1 MRRISAFGVAAL
13 ACAVLC
19 GLPAGAPAQAAQ
31 AGPPRTQ
38 ETRPASARTP
48 AAAAFPGQLT
58 AVSAASGTGA
68 WAVGGPLILHWNGR
82 TWSRVTD
89 PVPSASLQ
97 AVKAISAAS
106 AWAVGQYCSANC
118 DGKQATF
125 STLILHWNG
134 RTWSK
139 VPSPSAGIYAS
150 LSGVTATS
158 GSSAWAVGD
167 YCTTNCETQE
177 TYYTLILHWNGR
189 TWSKVA
195 SPDPGGT
202 GGSFLSGVTA
212 TSGTSAW
219 AVGDYC
225 TVGCIDKQ
233 QPMLDTL
240 ILHWN
245 GRTWSKVPSPGPGT
259 YASLSGVTATSGSSA
274 WAVGDYCTAHCR
286 AQETYYTLILHWN
299 GRTWSKVAS
308 PDPGGI
314 TGSFL
319 SGVTATSGTSAWAVG
334 YYDTSTAELTLILHW
349 NGRTWSKV
357 PSPGPGT
364 YASLSGV
371 TATSGTDAWAVGS
384 ALILHWN
391 GRAWSLCL
399 LSAGV
404 AGVRVL
410 AQVPPDQLVQPGAS
424 LAGPAAPRRI
434 RHRHRH
440 PSGHWPLRSLPRLRR
455 HRGCGQRAELTLAA
469 VGTSWLGAR

>member
-259 YASLSGVTATSGSSA
+259 YASLSGVTATSG
-274 WAVGDYCTAHCR
+274 
-286 AQETYYTLILHWN
+286 
-299 GRTWSKVAS
+299 
-308 PDPGGI
+308 
-314 TGSFL
+314 
-319 SGVTATSGTSAWAVG
+319 
-334 YYDTSTAELTLILHW
+334 
-349 NGRTWSKV
+349 
-357 PSPGPGT
+357 
-364 YASLSGV
+364 
-371 TATSGTDAWAVGS
+371 TDAWAVGS